1 MSEQKHSTDE
11 PKRWL
16 DEPSNVRKV
25 IRIFYWFCGI
35 VIAVDFIYSFVWHK
49 HAAFSEES
57 KLHTLETLP
66 AFYGVYGFFACVAL
80 VYVSKLMRDLS
91 GKKLLMREENYWDK

>member
-1 MSEQKHSTDE
+1 
-11 PKRWL
+11 
-16 DEPSNVRKV
+16 
-25 IRIFYWFCGI
+25 

-66 AFYGVYGFFACVAL
+66 AFYGVYGFLACVAL
-80 VYVSKLMRDLS
+80 VYVSKLMRDLN